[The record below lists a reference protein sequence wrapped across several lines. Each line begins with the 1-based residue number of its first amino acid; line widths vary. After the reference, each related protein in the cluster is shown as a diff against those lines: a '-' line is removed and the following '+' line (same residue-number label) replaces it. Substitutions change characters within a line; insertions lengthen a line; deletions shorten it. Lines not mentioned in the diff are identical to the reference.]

1 MCKKN
6 DHCGFC
12 EIHIEDFGKLDKVFT
27 KYDAVELSMGEIL
40 INN

>member
-12 EIHIEDFGKLDKVFT
+12 EIHIEDFWKKLDKVLL
-27 KYDAVELSMGEIL
+27 KYELL
-40 INN
+40 N